1 MRGGA
6 ALCYISAMKRLRVLP
21 CLPLMIAALA
31 GCLLMMSGALLGRA
45 LWHWAG
51 ADGMT
56 IAALTPA
63 AQRQVRIGID
73 GASRQLQTRH
83 RQPLPILAQA
93 DIQLGEAD
101 KVWVNG
107 ALARQDALPA
117 WTIPVSR
124 IDIRRAIALRIIDD
138 GAEFSLLTS
147 AETIGEALQEA
158 GIALQSHDDID
169 TPLSARLDSPVTV
182 RISRAMPVTVLVD
195 GREIQARAQATTV
208 GALLDELALP
218 LGALDFTRP
227 ALDAEVRA
235 DMQIAILRV
244 HEEEIVEREEIP
256 PGEPEYRPDSNT
268 ALDRRTVL
276 RGAQPGIRETV
287 TRVRYENGVE
297 VSRETGEPQ
306 LVQEAQ
312 HEIIGY
318 GTNAK
323 TIGTI
328 QTPAGPREYWRVLC
342 MYATS
347 YHPGSNSGNTLT
359 ATGATL
365 RTGIV
370 ASRPYLI
377 PYGSQV
383 FVPGYGIGL
392 MADTGR
398 GPLSSEYWID
408 LGFSDADYTRDW
420 HDYVKVYL
428 LTPAKPG
435 NRALLPAWTPVRSDL
450 GNCN

>member
-1 MRGGA
+1 MR
-6 ALCYISAMKRLRVLP
+6 RLRGVHCFL
-21 CLPLMIAALA
+21 LVILAIA
-31 GCLLMMSGALLGRA
+31 GCLLLLSGALFGRA
-45 LWHWAG
+45 LWRWAAPG
-51 ADGMT
+51 NPL
-56 IAALTPA
+56 AAELTPVPH
-63 AQRQVRIGID
+63 RQVQIRINGEFL
-73 GASRQLQTRH
+73 QLQTRL
-83 RQPLPILAQA
+83 RQPLPILDQA

-107 ALARQDALPA
+107 ALAHYSALPD

-124 IDIRRAIALRIIDD
+124 IQIRRAIPLRILDD
-138 GAEFSLLTS
+138 GAEIKLLSS
-147 AETIGEALQEA
+147 ADTLGEALQEA
-158 GIALQSHDDID
+158 GIALQNHDEINM
-169 TPLSARLDSPVTV
+169 PLSAPLESPVTV
-182 RISRAMPVTVLVD
+182 RISRAMPVTLLVD
-195 GREIQARAQATTV
+195 SGEITARTLTKTV
-208 GALLDELALP
+208 GDLLAELGVS
-218 LGALDFTRP
+218 LGELDFTRP
-227 ALDAEVRA
+227 GIDADISA
-235 DMQIAILRV
+235 DMQIEILRV
-244 HEEEIVEREEIP
+244 RQEEIVEREEIP

-276 RGAQPGIRETV
+276 REAQPGIRETV
-287 TRVRYENGVE
+287 TRLRYENGVE

-328 QTPAGPREYWRVLC
+328 QTPAGPRQYYRVLC

-347 YHPGSNSGNTLT
+347 YKPESSGDTT
-359 ATGATL
+359 YTGLPL

-377 PYGSQV
+377 PFHSEVY
-383 FVPGYGIGL
+383 VPGYGIGY

-398 GPLSSEYWID
+398 GPTSSEYWID
-408 LGFSDADYTRDW
+408 LGFSNEDYTRDW
-420 HDYVKVYL
+420 HDYVWVYL

>member
-21 CLPLMIAALA
+21 CLLLLIAALA

-45 LWHWAG
+45 LWHWTG

-107 ALARQDALPA
+107 APARQDALPA

-158 GIALQSHDDID
+158 GIALQSHDDVD

-218 LGALDFTRP
+218 LGALDYTKP

-256 PGEPEYRPDSNT
+256 PGQPEYRPDSNT
-268 ALDRRTVL
+268 ALDRRSVL
-276 RGAQPGIRETV
+276 QAAQPGIRETV

-297 VSRETGEPQ
+297 VSRETGKPQ

-328 QTPAGPREYWRVLC
+328 QTPAGPRQYYRVLC

-347 YHPGSNSGNTLT
+347 YKPESSGDTT
-359 ATGATL
+359 YTGLPL

-377 PYGSQV
+377 PFHSEVY
-383 FVPGYGIGL
+383 VPGYGIGY
-392 MADTGR
+392 MADKGTG
-398 GPLSSEYWID
+398 PTSSKYWID
-408 LGFSDADYTRDW
+408 LGFSNEDYTRDW
-420 HDYVKVYL
+420 HDYVWVYL